1 MTQHTPGPWTLHRY
15 PGHVEAT
22 NGLAC
27 CSHNSVI
34 ANTLGHS
41 CNAPELKAEQEAN
54 AQLIAAAPDLLEV
67 CTMLVDAAKDF
78 GLFNGDSQDPEW
90 YIDRIQMAI
99 NKATGVSDDN

>member
-1 MTQHTPGPWTLHRY
+1 MTEHTQGPWILHKY
-15 PGHVEAT
+15 PGSVEAK

-27 CSHNSVI
+27 CGHDAII

-54 AQLIAAAPDLLEV
+54 ARLIAAAPDLLGV
-67 CTMLVDAAKDF
+67 CNMLIDAAKDF

-99 NKATGVSDDN
+99 NKAKGV